1 VKNITRKNQN
11 SKKAERNPLPKLFLF
26 ITETHE
32 YEVYAMDFKDAC
44 LTLEENEQV
53 SPHDILSIEEHQNPN
68 PFLDTIH

>member
-1 VKNITRKNQN
+1 
-11 SKKAERNPLPKLFLF
+11 
-26 ITETHE
+26 
-32 YEVYAMDFKDAC
+32 MDFKDAC